1 MFLENRNQAKLIK
14 NRLFFNDK
22 NDLIRI
28 ISIVKREN
36 IIHIFDYSKFDK
48 EIIEYDTAAYYL
60 RPVFRIGEVSRIID
74 KKPDTIRKYEQT
86 GVIPKAR
93 KVSLNIQ
100 GSSSIRIYSLR
111 DVYDLLEIF
120 ATRSKAG
127 RPKQHA
133 SINQVDAIKR
143 INARFQKIKNVGA

>member
-1 MFLENRNQAKLIK
+1 MFLEKRNQVKLIK

-36 IIHIFDYSKFDK
+36 IINIFDYSKFDK
-48 EIIEYDTAAYYL
+48 DIIEYDTASYYL
-60 RPVFRIGEVSRIID
+60 RPVFRIGEVARILD

-86 GVIPKAR
+86 GVIPKAT
-93 KVSLNIQ
+93 KVFLNED
-100 GSSSIRIYSLR
+100 SSSAIRIYTLK
-111 DVYDLLEIF
+111 DIYDLLEIF
-120 ATRSKAG
+120 SMRNKSG
-127 RPKQHA
+127 RPRNY
-133 SINQVDAIKR
+133 SSVNQVEAMKK

>member
-1 MFLENRNQAKLIK
+1 MLLEKRNQVKIIK

-36 IIHIFDYSKFDK
+36 IINIFDYSKFDK
-48 EIIEYDTAAYYL
+48 DVIEYDTAIYYL
-60 RPVFRIGEVSRIID
+60 TPIFRIGEVARILD
-74 KKPDTIRKYEQT
+74 KKPDTIRKYEIT

-93 KVSLNIQ
+93 KVFLNEEH
-100 GSSSIRIYSLR
+100 SSSIRIYTLK
-111 DVYDLLEIF
+111 DIYDLLEIF
-120 ATRSKAG
+120 AMRNKSG
-127 RPKQHA
+127 RTKNF
-133 SINQVDAIKR
+133 SSVNQVEAIKK